1 MPARRRIHPEPIE
14 EPVINLTPLI
24 DVVFVVLI
32 MFILV
37 APMLE
42 IDRIQLAMGAEH
54 KGKDLPAPSDKG
66 ALSLHVFDDNSVSL
80 NGKKVNM
87 KELVALLKVAK
98 RQNPKGIPQVF
109 QDKKAFFGTYQA
121 VKNAVEESGFEQMD
135 VVLKP
140 S

>member
-1 MPARRRIHPEPIE
+1 MPAEENSSGTHRRACDQLDAVDRRRLCCPHH
-14 EPVINLTPLI
+14 VYSCRA
-24 DVVFVVLI
+24 DVG
-32 MFILV
+32 
-37 APMLE
+37 
-42 IDRIQLAMGAEH
+42 DRSDPARHGSGA

-121 VKNAVEESGFEQMD
+121 VKNAAEESGFEQMD